1 VYGPSGRTEAVERR
15 IDGLDRDECCLRYQ
29 GRVLAVARRLGERL
43 PPNCPLTTED
53 LAAYGAI
60 GLLEAFDRFDAGRGI
75 LFSTFAEYRI
85 RGAMMDAL
93 RQNDSFTR
101 YRRQMARQMD
111 EIRGDLAHELGRQ
124 PEPEELAEALDVP
137 METFWH
143 MQETTQPISYVSLF
157 DGEGGDGEDS
167 GRSLA
172 EVLMGADGDDPMRAL
187 IGRDARWLLKAA
199 IKELSERK
207 RQCVVLYYGRQL
219 NLSEI
224 ARVFDVTPSRISQ
237 ILSAARR
244 ELREMLEDQVDL
256 GDLDPGE
263 SRPGHAI

>member
-1 VYGPSGRTEAVERR
+1 MRFQP
-15 IDGLDRDECCLRYQ
+15 
-29 GRVLAVARRLGERL
+29 RVLSIARRLGERL
-43 PPNCPLTTED
+43 PPNCPLVTED
-53 LAAYGAI
+53 LAAFGAI
-60 GLLEAFDRFDAGRGI
+60 GLLEAFDRFEPARGI

-111 EIRGDLAHELGRQ
+111 DVRSELVLELGRP
-124 PEPEELAEALDVP
+124 PEAEELAEALDVP
-137 METFWH
+137 MDTFWH

-157 DGEGGDGEDS
+157 DGDNKDGEDS

-172 EVLMGADGDDPMRAL
+172 EVLMGADGDDPIRAL
-187 IGRDARWLLKAA
+187 IGEDARWLLKAA
-199 IKELSERK
+199 IKELPERK

-224 ARVFDVTPSRISQ
+224 AAVFDVTPSRISQ
-237 ILSAARR
+237 ILSSARKD
-244 ELREMLEDQVDL
+244 LREMLEDQVDM
-256 GDLDPGE
+256 GDLDMGE
-263 SRPGHAI
+263 TSTRRGRAL